1 MTTRR
6 NRNGGDTEMIAL
18 KSRHLFSGTDG
29 EIVENGVVL
38 VDGDRIV
45 AAGTSDSVTIAPNS
59 DVIELDEHTVLPGLI
74 DAHTHLRQV
83 GETLIYSG
91 ETPTEGDLALQA
103 CRNLRRDLCSGVTTM
118 RILGEQDFHDVPV
131 RRAVENGTVPGPR
144 LLLAT
149 RAIHATNGHGYGT
162 GYDGPDEIRR
172 AVRENLR
179 AGADVIKMMATGSV
193 DLRGGHF
200 SQEYTREEMATVVEE
215 AHRVGRRVAAH
226 AIRPPEVAACLET
239 GVDTIEHGHMIDD
252 RCIELLLEKDA
263 WLVGTLAIVV
273 DEEILAADMEANPT
287 FADVE
292 WLPRRRA
299 APAAYRRA
307 IEAGVRYASG
317 TDAMHGELPKE
328 LEVLVG
334 IGISESRALLSA
346 TRDAAAALGIL
357 PITGTLEPG
366 KQADVIAVRGNPL
379 EDIGAL
385 REVEVIMKSGL
396 RYDHLSL
403 E

>member
-1 MTTRR
+1 
-6 NRNGGDTEMIAL
+6 MIAL
-18 KSRHLFSGTDG
+18 KCRYLFDGADG
-29 EIVENGVVL
+29 ELVENGIVL
-38 VDGDRIV
+38 VDGDRIA
-45 AAGTSDSVTIAPNS
+45 AAGPSDAVAVPPHAE
-59 DVIELDEHTVLPGLI
+59 VIELDEHTVLPGLI
-74 DAHTHLRQV
+74 DAHTHLFQI

-91 ETPTEGDLALQA
+91 ETPAAGDLALQA
-103 CRNLRRDLCSGVTTM
+103 ARNVRRDLCSGVTTM
-118 RILGEQDFHDVPV
+118 RVLGEQDFNDVPV
-131 RRAVENGTVPGPR
+131 RRAIENGTVPGPR

-149 RAIHATNGHGYGT
+149 RAIHATNGHGYGR
-162 GYDGPDEIRR
+162 GYDGPHEIRR

-200 SQEYTREEMATVVEE
+200 NQEYTREEMATVVEE
-215 AHRVGRRVAAH
+215 AHRVGKRVAAH
-226 AIRPPEVAACLET
+226 AIRPPEIAACLET
-239 GVDTIEHGHMIDD
+239 GVNTIEHGHMVDD

-263 WLVGTLAIVV
+263 WLVGTLAIVL
-273 DEEILAADMEANPT
+273 DEHILAADMEANPT

-328 LEVLVG
+328 LEDLVG
-334 IGISESRALLSA
+334 IGISESKALLSA
-346 TRDAAAALGIL
+346 TRDAADALDVL
-357 PITGTLEPG
+357 PVTGTLEPG
-366 KQADVIAVRGNPL
+366 KQADVLAVRGNPL
-379 EDIGAL
+379 DDIGAL
-385 REVEVIMKSGL
+385 RNVEVIMKSGR

>member
-1 MTTRR
+1 
-6 NRNGGDTEMIAL
+6 MIAL
-18 KSRHLFSGTDG
+18 KCRYLFDGADG
-29 EIVENGVVL
+29 ELVENGIVL
-38 VDGDRIV
+38 VDGDRIA
-45 AAGTSDSVTIAPNS
+45 AAGPSDAVAVPPHAEEIK
-59 DVIELDEHTVLPGLI
+59 LDEHTVLPGLI
-74 DAHTHLRQV
+74 DAHTHLFQI

-91 ETPTEGDLALQA
+91 ETPAAGDLALQA
-103 CRNLRRDLCSGVTTM
+103 ARNVRRDLCSGVTTM
-118 RILGEQDFHDVPV
+118 RVLGEQDFNDVPV
-131 RRAVENGTVPGPR
+131 RRAIENGTVPGPR

-149 RAIHATNGHGYGT
+149 RAIHATNGHGYGR
-162 GYDGPDEIRR
+162 GYDGPHEIRR

-200 SQEYTREEMATVVEE
+200 NQEYTREEMATVVEE
-215 AHRVGRRVAAH
+215 AHRVGKRVAAH
-226 AIRPPEVAACLET
+226 AIRPPEIAACLET
-239 GVDTIEHGHMIDD
+239 GVNTIEHGHMVDD

-263 WLVGTLAIVV
+263 WLVGTLAIVL
-273 DEEILAADMEANPT
+273 DEHILAADMEANPT

-299 APAAYRRA
+299 APAAYRSA

-346 TRDAAAALGIL
+346 TRDAADALDIL
-357 PITGTLEPG
+357 PVTGTLEPG
-366 KQADVIAVRGNPL
+366 KQADVLAVRGNPL
-379 EDIGAL
+379 DDIGAL
-385 REVEVIMKSGL
+385 RNVEVIMKSGR

>member
-1 MTTRR
+1 
-6 NRNGGDTEMIAL
+6 MIAI
-18 KSRHLFSGTDG
+18 KSRYLFDGTSEDL
-29 EIVENGVVL
+29 VEHGVVL
-38 VDGDRIV
+38 VEGERIAV
-45 AAGTSDSVTIAPNS
+45 AGPAKEVTVPAGARVVD
-59 DVIELDEHTVLPGLI
+59 LGEHTLLPGLI
-74 DAHTHLRQV
+74 DAHTHLRQT

-91 ETPTEGDLALQA
+91 QAPTAGDLALQA

-118 RILGEQDFHDVPV
+118 RVLGEQDFNDVPV
-131 RRAVENGTVPGPR
+131 RAAVDAGTVPGPR

-162 GYDGPDEIRR
+162 GFDGPHEIRR

-215 AHRVGRRVAAH
+215 AHRVGKRVAAH
-226 AIRPPEVAACLET
+226 AIRPPEVAACLDL

-252 RCIELLLEKDA
+252 HCIELFLDKRA
-263 WLVGTLAIVV
+263 WLVGTLAIVL
-273 DEEILAADMEANPT
+273 DEEILAADMEANAA
-287 FADVE
+287 FAEIE

-334 IGISESRALLSA
+334 IGIPEAKALLSA
-346 TRDAAAALGIL
+346 TRDAAGACDLLAE
-357 PITGTLEPG
+357 TGTLEAG
-366 KQADVIAVRGNPL
+366 KRADMVAVRGNPL
-379 EDIGAL
+379 EDIRTL
-385 REVEVIMKSGL
+385 RDITLIMKAGQ
-396 RYDHLSL
+396 RYDHLSV

>member
-1 MTTRR
+1 
-6 NRNGGDTEMIAL
+6 MIAL
-18 KSRHLFSGTDG
+18 ECRYLFDGTDG
-29 EIVENGVVL
+29 ELVENGIVL
-38 VDGDRIV
+38 VDGDRV
-45 AAGTSDSVTIAPNS
+45 AAAGPSGAVAVPPEAE
-59 DVIELDEHTVLPGLI
+59 VIELGEHTVLPGLI
-74 DAHTHLRQV
+74 DAHTHLFQI

-91 ETPTEGDLALQA
+91 ETPAAGDLALQA
-103 CRNLRRDLCSGVTTM
+103 ARNVRRDLRSGVTTM
-118 RILGEQDFHDVPV
+118 RVLGEQDFNDVPV
-131 RRAVENGTVPGPR
+131 RRAIENGTVPGPR

-149 RAIHATNGHGYGT
+149 RAIHATNGHGFGR
-162 GYDGPDEIRR
+162 GYDGPHEIRR

-215 AHRVGRRVAAH
+215 AHRVGKKVAAH
-226 AIRPPEVAACLET
+226 AIRPPEVIACLET
-239 GVDTIEHGHMIDD
+239 GVNTIEHGHMIDD

-263 WLVGTLAIVV
+263 WLVGTLAIVL
-273 DEEILAADMEANPT
+273 DEHILAADMEANPK

-317 TDAMHGELPKE
+317 TDAMHGALPKE
-328 LEVLVG
+328 LEDLVG
-334 IGISESRALLSA
+334 IGIPEPKALLSA
-346 TRDAAAALGIL
+346 TRDAADALDIL
-357 PITGTLEPG
+357 PLTGTLEPG
-366 KQADVIAVRGNPL
+366 KQADVVAVRGNPL
-379 EDIGAL
+379 DDIKAL
-385 REVEVIMKSGL
+385 RDVEVIMKSGR
-396 RYDHLSL
+396 RYDHLSP

>member
-1 MTTRR
+1 
-6 NRNGGDTEMIAL
+6 MIAL
-18 KSRHLFSGTDG
+18 KCRYLFDGADG
-29 EIVENGVVL
+29 ETIENGVVL
-38 VDGDRIV
+38 VDGDRV
-45 AAGTSDSVTIAPNS
+45 AAAGSSDSVAVPPHAE
-59 DVIELDEHTVLPGLI
+59 VIELDEHTVLPGLI
-74 DAHTHLRQV
+74 DAHTHLFQI

-91 ETPTEGDLALQA
+91 ETPAAGDLALQA
-103 CRNLRRDLCSGVTTM
+103 ARNVRRDLCSGVTTM
-118 RILGEQDFHDVPV
+118 RVLGEQDFNDVPV
-131 RRAVENGTVPGPR
+131 RRAIENGTVPGPR

-149 RAIHATNGHGYGT
+149 RAIHATNGHGYGK
-162 GYDGPDEIRR
+162 GYDGPHEIRR

-200 SQEYTREEMATVVEE
+200 SQEYTREEMETVVEE
-215 AHRVGRRVAAH
+215 AHRVGKRVAAH
-226 AIRPPEVAACLET
+226 AIRPPEVVACLET

-263 WLVGTLAIVV
+263 WLVGTLAIVL
-273 DEEILAADMEANPT
+273 DEHILADDMEVNPA

-299 APAAYRRA
+299 APTAYRRA

-328 LEVLVG
+328 LEDLVG
-334 IGISESRALLSA
+334 IGIPESKALLSA
-346 TRDAAAALGIL
+346 TRDAADALDIL
-357 PITGTLEPG
+357 SFTGTLEPG
-366 KQADVIAVRGNPL
+366 KQADLVAVRGNPL
-379 EDIGAL
+379 DDIGAL
-385 REVEVIMKSGL
+385 RNVEVIMKSGR